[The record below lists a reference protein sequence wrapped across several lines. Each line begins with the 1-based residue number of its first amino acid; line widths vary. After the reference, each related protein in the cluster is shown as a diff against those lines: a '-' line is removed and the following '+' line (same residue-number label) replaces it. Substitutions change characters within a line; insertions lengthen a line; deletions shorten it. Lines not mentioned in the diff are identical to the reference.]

1 MKRIDLMLRSLA
13 LTGAMLVAGAAQ
25 AAGGHAMP
33 YSFEPDTGNQ
43 ASLQRGARN
52 FMNYCSG
59 CHSMQHLRYGRVGSD
74 LGIPED
80 LLAENLMFTSGKPG
94 DAILSSMPKAAT
106 GWFGA
111 MPPDLTLAAR
121 ARGPQWVYNYL
132 MTFYVDDKRPLG
144 TNNLMLPG
152 ASMPN
157 VLGALQ
163 GMQVKVEAPA
173 AAEGHGE
180 AAAEGHGEAAG
191 HGAHAAPFKLAAKGE
206 LDEKEFQKFVADTVN
221 FMVYAAEPGRL
232 TRVGTGMKVILFL
245 LLFTWLAYMLKREY
259 WKDVH

>member
-13 LTGAMLVAGAAQ
+13 LTGALLVAGAAQ

-33 YSFEPDTGNQ
+33 YKFEADLGTE

-59 CHSMQHLRYGRVGSD
+59 CHSMQHLRYARLAAD
-74 LGIPED
+74 LNIPED
-80 LLAENLMFTSGKPG
+80 LLQQNLMFTSSKTG
-94 DAILSSMPKAAT
+94 DQIHSAMPKQSTA
-106 GWFGA
+106 WFGA
-111 MPPDLTLAAR
+111 APPDLTLETR
-121 ARGPQWVYNYL
+121 ARGPAWVYNYL
-132 MTFYVDDKRPLG
+132 LTFYVDGGRPLG

-163 GMQVKVEAPA
+163 GTQVKNEAPA
-173 AAEGHGE
+173 TDAHAEG
-180 AAAEGHGEAAG
+180 GHG
-191 HGAHAAPFKLAAKGE
+191 GAHAAPFKLVSKGSM
-206 LDEKEFQKFVADTVN
+206 DEKEFQKFVADTVN
-221 FMVYAAEPGRL
+221 FMAYAAEPGVL
-232 TRVGTGMKVILFL
+232 TRVGTGVKAILFL
-245 LLFTWLAYMLKREY
+245 MLFTVLAYLLKREY